1 MRSSIAING
10 SGRVID
16 VSCTRY
22 YIINDHYIIN
32 FILNS
37 IGKVTLNGAS

>member
-1 MRSSIAING
+1 MCSSIAING

-22 YIINDHYIIN
+22 YVINNHDVIN

-37 IGKVTLNGAS
+37 IGKVISNGAS